1 MSIHDQLMADLKTAL
16 RDQDELRKTTIRMA
30 LAALKNARVDKNADL
45 TNEEMIAVLNKE
57 VKQRR
62 DSVVE
67 YEKGQRDDLVARELA
82 EIEILRP
89 YLPQMLDEDEIAE
102 LAREVISAT
111 GASSPKEI
119 GQVMRALM
127 PKVKGKAD
135 GRLVNQVVRRLLSE

>member
-16 RDQDELRKTTIRMA
+16 RDQDELRKTTIRMT

-45 TNEEMIAVLNKE
+45 TNEETIAVLNKE

-62 DSVVE
+62 DSVIE
-67 YEKGQRDDLVARELA
+67 YEKGERDDLVARELA
-82 EIEILRP
+82 EVEILRP
-89 YLPQMLDEDEIAE
+89 YLPQMLDEDEITE
-102 LAREVISAT
+102 LAREVITAT

-127 PKVKGKAD
+127 PRVKGMAD
-135 GRLVNQVVRRLLSE
+135 GRLVNQVVKKLLTQ

>member
-16 RDQDELRKTTIRMA
+16 RDQDELRKTTIRLA

-45 TNEEMIAVLNKE
+45 TSEEMAAVLNKE

-62 DSVVE
+62 DAIIE
-67 YEKGQRDDLVARELA
+67 YEKGKRDDLVARELA
-82 EIEILRP
+82 EIEILKP
-89 YLPQMLDEDEIAE
+89 YLPRMLDEDEIAE
-102 LAREVISAT
+102 LAREVIAAT

-127 PKVKGKAD
+127 PRVKGAAD
-135 GRLVNQVVRRLLSE
+135 GRLVNQVVRRLLTQ